1 MPCPHFYSCR
11 SLAVAFTIYMDKVLY
26 LLLLAPAF
34 VSALTIHEFAHA
46 WAAYKLGD
54 DTAQRQG
61 RLTLDPLAHLDPIG
75 TLLIVVAIFTGAP
88 LIGWAKPVP
97 FQMRNLGNPRRDAML
112 IALAGPVSNILQ
124 AIFWLIMLVIFR
136 FVTQSSGVVFNGGE
150 VVDMI
155 RINPDLNSIPSII
168 GTILITAFSMNI
180 MLAVFNMIP
189 LPPLDGHYV
198 LEHYAPPAISDLFD
212 QIRPY
217 SFMILLGL
225 LWFGVLG
232 AILAP
237 FRDLVFQIIA
247 VVFGM
252 TYTR

>member
-1 MPCPHFYSCR
+1 
-11 SLAVAFTIYMDKVLY
+11 MDKILY

-75 TLLIVVAIFTGAP
+75 TLMIVVSIFTGAP

-112 IALAGPVSNILQ
+112 IALAGPVSNLLQ
-124 AIFWLIMLVIFR
+124 AIFWLVLLVIFR
-136 FVTQSSGVVFNGGE
+136 YGAQANGVVFDADT
-150 VVDMI
+150 VVDML
-155 RINPDLNSIPSII
+155 RINPDLNSVPALI
-168 GTILITAFSMNI
+168 GTILVTAFSMNI

-198 LEHYAPPAISDLFD
+198 LEHYAPPAIGELFD

-232 AILAP
+232 AILRP
-237 FRDLVFQIIA
+237 FRDFVIQIVA
-247 VVFGM
+247 TTFGM
-252 TYTR
+252 SY